1 MSSTLTTRL
10 SDFENALLND
20 LVESTVE
27 TKTAI
32 VIDGLHML
40 ANAIRENERV
50 TRLSSEDFDAF
61 MDQLEKGERDPQ
73 VLAARRRLMSIKPVW
88 EA

>member
-1 MSSTLTTRL
+1 M
-10 SDFENALLND
+10 
-20 LVESTVE
+20 ESTVE

-61 MDQLEKGERDPQ
+61 MDQLEKGERDPL

>member
-1 MSSTLTTRL
+1 MSSTLTIRI

-20 LVESTVE
+20 LVEGTGE

-32 VIDGLHML
+32 VIDSLRML

>member
-1 MSSTLTTRL
+1 MPSSLTIRL
-10 SDFENALLND
+10 SDFDNSLLND
-20 LVESTVE
+20 LVEKTGE

-32 VIDGLHML
+32 IIAGLRTL
-40 ANAIRENERV
+40 ANAMRENERV
-50 TRLSSEDFDAF
+50 TRLSSEDFDAL

>member
-1 MSSTLTTRL
+1 MSSTLTIRL

>member
-1 MSSTLTTRL
+1 MPSSLTIRL
-10 SDFENALLND
+10 PDFENSLLND
-20 LVESTVE
+20 LVENTGD

-32 VIDGLHML
+32 IIYGLRTL
-40 ANAIRENERV
+40 ANTMRENERV

>member
-1 MSSTLTTRL
+1 MSSTLTIRL

-40 ANAIRENERV
+40 ANAIRENE
-50 TRLSSEDFDAF
+50 
-61 MDQLEKGERDPQ
+61 
-73 VLAARRRLMSIKPVW
+73 
-88 EA
+88 

>member
-1 MSSTLTTRL
+1 MPSSLTIRL
-10 SDFENALLND
+10 PDFENSLLND
-20 LVESTVE
+20 LVENTGD

-32 VIDGLHML
+32 IIDGLRTL
-40 ANAIRENERV
+40 ANTMRENERV